1 MNKLV
6 LSATII
12 NMNPFVNERHIS
24 FAKNREND
32 SNESHHTA
40 IIINDDD
47 DGNRTTGLD
56 ERKNEN

>member
-1 MNKLV
+1 
-6 LSATII
+6 
-12 NMNPFVNERHIS
+12 MNPFVNERHIS